1 MNKLLLVLAAL
12 AAAAAALAG
21 AAETSPSLIERWT
34 VVERICAG
42 REPNTVGGVITACN
56 NRTKFERMLAA
67 RGYCVDGPDTPVAHW
82 HKGPIRRAQELNALT
97 ITAMNEAEIPLSGV
111 L

>member
-12 AAAAAALAG
+12 AAAAPAS
-21 AAETSPSLIERWT
+21 AAESSPSLIERWT
-34 VVERICAG
+34 VVEGICTG
-42 REPNTVGGVITACN
+42 REPNTAAGLTTACN

-82 HKGPIRRAQELNALT
+82 HKGPIQARSRIECVDNNG
-97 ITAMNEAEIPLSGV
+97 NE
-111 L
+111 

>member
-12 AAAAAALAG
+12 AAAAAAPAG

-82 HKGPIRRAQELNALT
+82 HKGPIQARSRIECVDNT
-97 ITAMNEAEIPLSGV
+97 GNE
-111 L
+111 